1 MAVQRHIRAGRIQ
14 ERDGK
19 LYATPPFIANPYGT
33 TGYSVTFRC
42 LLPGDPKLAGSH
54 LAPSQIIEQ

>member
-19 LYATPPFIANPYGT
+19 LHATPPAT
-33 TGYSVTFRC
+33 
-42 LLPGDPKLAGSH
+42 
-54 LAPSQIIEQ
+54 EQAHATA

>member
-19 LYATPPFIANPYGT
+19 LYATSPAT
-33 TGYSVTFRC
+33 EQ
-42 LLPGDPKLAGSH
+42 
-54 LAPSQIIEQ
+54 APATA

>member
-19 LYATPPFIANPYGT
+19 LFATP
-33 TGYSVTFRC
+33 
-42 LLPGDPKLAGSH
+42 LA
-54 LAPSQIIEQ
+54 QEQPHAAG

>member
-19 LYATPPFIANPYGT
+19 LYATSPAAQAT
-33 TGYSVTFRC
+33 
-42 LLPGDPKLAGSH
+42 A
-54 LAPSQIIEQ
+54 

>member
-19 LYATPPFIANPYGT
+19 LYAASPTQEKQQAA
-33 TGYSVTFRC
+33 
-42 LLPGDPKLAGSH
+42 D
-54 LAPSQIIEQ
+54 